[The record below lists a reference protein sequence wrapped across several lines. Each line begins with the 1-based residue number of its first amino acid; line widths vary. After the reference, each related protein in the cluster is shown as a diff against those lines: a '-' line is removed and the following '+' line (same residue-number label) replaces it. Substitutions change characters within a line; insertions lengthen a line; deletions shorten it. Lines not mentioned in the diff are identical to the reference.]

1 MTHYY
6 TIRNRVTGEKSL
18 VRARGRGAAL
28 AGFARRR
35 LDVTFTTQQE
45 LLDLTQAGVPVL
57 DLTATADS
65 KSLTETHDE
74 SA

>member
-1 MTHYY
+1 MHYY
-6 TIRNRVTGEKSL
+6 TIRNRVTSEKSL

-45 LLDLTQAGVPVL
+45 LLDLTRAGVPVL
-57 DLTATADS
+57 DLTTNPES
-65 KSLTETHDE
+65 KPLTENHDE
-74 SA
+74 PA